1 MLSSDNP
8 LYNTIIVFTI
18 IMMLLYCTKPSV
30 IYDNRLNEFRQFGT
44 TDGKTL
50 LPIYVVAILLA
61 IILYVFFHYLAI
73 KKSSTTRQHTDR
85 NKYIDNIKREQ
96 SGQSV
101 QQQIRDLQSQI
112 QQLLNNQLLHQYL
125 SQTKINQPITPI
137 QQPFETTLPNNL
149 NV

>member
-73 KKSSTTRQHTDR
+73 KKSSTKRHHDV
-85 NKYIDNIKREQ
+85 IKGE
-96 SGQSV
+96 QSV
-101 QQQIRDLQSQI
+101 QQQISVQRQIRDLQSQI
-112 QQLLNNQLLHQYL
+112 QQLLNNQLLCQYL
-125 SQTKINQPITPI
+125 DQTKINQQNKPI
-137 QQPFETTLPNNL
+137 QQLIETTLPNSL
-149 NV
+149 NI